1 MVASI
6 SMAQFSLADT
16 NVLVAMKLICQ
27 YVPIL
32 KSVASRF
39 QRMPM
44 DQWQSRGLVLHRDNP
59 CFLTAQ
65 SYAVASMCLNCTV
78 LRNSIKVT

>member
-44 DQWQSRGLVLHRDNP
+44 DQWRVVVW
-59 CFLTAQ
+59 F
-65 SYAVASMCLNCTV
+65 YAETIHVS
-78 LRNSIKVT
+78 

>member
-1 MVASI
+1 
-6 SMAQFSLADT
+6 LADT

-44 DQWQSRGLVLHRDNP
+44 DQWRVVVW
-59 CFLTAQ
+59 F
-65 SYAVASMCLNCTV
+65 YAETIHVS
-78 LRNSIKVT
+78 